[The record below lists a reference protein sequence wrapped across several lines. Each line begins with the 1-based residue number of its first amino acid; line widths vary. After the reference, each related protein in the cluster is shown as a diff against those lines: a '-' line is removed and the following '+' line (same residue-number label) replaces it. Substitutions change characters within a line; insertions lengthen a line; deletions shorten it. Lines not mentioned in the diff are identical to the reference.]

1 MVRLLEASL
10 LDFTIL
16 PAHKRVCFLRLA
28 ILTCGNT
35 MDEMDVILN
44 NMIYFRMD
52 ATDIYIVAK
61 K

>member
-28 ILTCGNT
+28 ILTCGSI
-35 MDEMDVILN
+35 MDVILN
-44 NMIYFRMD
+44 NMIYVRMD